1 MKQLANFASC
11 CLLLRTLYSDLIL
24 KINALN
30 RLGKIVSFGCV
41 KHSNGLSC
49 FLSWFAQPFLVLRMT
64 NANFLLTIM
73 NTQSREKALR
83 IACSR
88 AMTKGNVLA
97 PVVQTLN
104 SAIHRINHYPA
115 DSIIDFR
122 NTYLVDSDLS
132 GGQCYPTFEQ
142 PGPDL

>member
-1 MKQLANFASC
+1 
-11 CLLLRTLYSDLIL
+11 
-24 KINALN
+24 
-30 RLGKIVSFGCV
+30 
-41 KHSNGLSC
+41 
-49 FLSWFAQPFLVLRMT
+49 MT

-97 PVVQTLN
+97 PVVQTSD

-115 DSIIDFR
+115 DSIIIDFR
-122 NTYLVDSDLS
+122 NTYLVDIVIYLVDSAI
-132 GGQCYPTFEQ
+132 QCLNNRGLIFKRIFSTTCNSLGICMDIDVEHLY
-142 PGPDL
+142 